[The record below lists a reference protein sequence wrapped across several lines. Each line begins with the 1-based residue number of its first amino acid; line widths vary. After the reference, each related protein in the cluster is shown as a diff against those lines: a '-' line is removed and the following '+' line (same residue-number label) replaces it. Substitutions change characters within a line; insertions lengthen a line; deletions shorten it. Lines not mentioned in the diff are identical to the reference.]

1 MDRELNVAVVR
12 HRRVKRTCAETYPL
26 GTAALAAS
34 KSPFC
39 ARPGQS
45 ESAANLSLTQPGLVA
60 SRGSMCD
67 NNRAI
72 SILPQRVLPCLASVR
87 TTRGLAAIT
96 SGLRDKLAVGARG
109 VRSRGGPGGMRP
121 AHGDG
126 RRRGRQRGRAR
137 ALGVRLGVRVRAAG
151 GCSPYGSVFL
161 KRAATT
167 RSFVPP

>member
-1 MDRELNVAVVR
+1 
-12 HRRVKRTCAETYPL
+12 
-26 GTAALAAS
+26 
-34 KSPFC
+34 
-39 ARPGQS
+39 
-45 ESAANLSLTQPGLVA
+45 
-60 SRGSMCD
+60 MCD

-96 SGLRDKLAVGARG
+96 SGLRDKLAVGGRG
-109 VRSRGGPGGMRP
+109 VRSRGALGGMRR
-121 AHGDG
+121 AHGEGVDG